1 MKRLMTIGLGL
12 LGVCFLGAAQADDLL
27 TVYKQAVQNDPTFAQ
42 AESTW
47 WSAKQDLPISVAA
60 YLPQLTIADTGQKV
74 YADTTGANGGA
85 GTPTYGYMQNVLGVT
100 ATQAIFNYTAW
111 TNIREQSANVKSATA
126 TYFASI
132 QSLMQRTVTAYLN
145 VLSAY
150 DALNFTLANKA
161 YDYRQ
166 LVTAQ
171 QQFKVGLIAIT
182 GVYDA
187 QSSYDQAVAAE
198 ITDRNTLYNQL
209 ENLRAI
215 TGQRYM
221 ALQGISDQVPLIT
234 PVPNDIDQWVQIA
247 DSQNYTLQAANY
259 AAVAAHEAVSN
270 AAASY
275 YPIINAVGGIS
286 NTTNVNSNNPAVTA
300 NQVSNGG
307 TVGLSATW
315 TPFSG
320 GSTYYTTRQ
329 ERYNY
334 LTALGALDFAH
345 RNTVNQTR
353 QAFLGVITGIS
364 SIQADKQTI
373 ISAQN
378 ALKATQAGYLVGT
391 RTMADVLQY
400 VTTLYSAKN
409 TYMQDQYAYI
419 NNIIQL
425 KLQAGTLSMNDLV
438 QINTWLKK
446 QEVLPLPTDY
456 YKGTSS

>member
-1 MKRLMTIGLGL
+1 M
-12 LGVCFLGAAQADDLL
+12 
-27 TVYKQAVQNDPTFAQ
+27 
-42 AESTW
+42 
-47 WSAKQDLPISVAA
+47 
-60 YLPQLTIADTGQKV
+60 
-74 YADTTGANGGA
+74 
-85 GTPTYGYMQNVLGVT
+85 
-100 ATQAIFNYTAW
+100 
-111 TNIREQSANVKSATA
+111 
-126 TYFASI
+126 
-132 QSLMQRTVTAYLN
+132 
-145 VLSAY
+145 
-150 DALNFTLANKA
+150 
-161 YDYRQ
+161 
-166 LVTAQ
+166 TAQ